1 VTLSPG
7 QADLTRLEASRS
19 RHPQVGVLIASS
31 GPNDAFEWD
40 HYGSGVFTHEVLS
53 ALRGAADVNGDGR
66 IEYSEVG
73 AFVAAANR
81 AVEDPRA
88 RLKTIIQPPAAA
100 AHAALSELRPG
111 ATAGRLVGISPSIGR
126 FFVEDAHGNRLVDA
140 FPELGFEMSISLPSD
155 RKMFVR
161 AGDREAELLLR
172 SGQEQPFADLGFRRQ
187 NSRTRDAVDS
197 SLRAGLFGDPYGPA
211 YYRGYVDR
219 STAVSVSTLR
229 LPPVLL
235 RGEAESSPP
244 RRPALR
250 WAMAGASAL
259 LLGSSAVAAGLAA
272 KAWSDFD
279 NTTLQA
285 QAAADRQRYY
295 LDGSIAIGL
304 LVSGAAAVIIAVL
317 MEGPRHPRSPDR

>member
-1 VTLSPG
+1 MTGEITFAVSDVGNGLRE
-7 QADLTRLEASRS
+7 RLDKE
-19 RHPQVGVLIASS
+19 I
-31 GPNDAFEWD
+31 NAF
-40 HYGSGVFTHEVLS
+40 
-53 ALRGAADVNGDGR
+53 N
-66 IEYSEVG
+66 
-73 AFVAAANR
+73 VAATGHADGKLLCI
-81 AVEDPRA
+81 AVRED
-88 RLKTIIQPPAAA
+88 K
-100 AHAALSELRPG
+100 
-111 ATAGRLVGISPSIGR
+111 
-126 FFVEDAHGNRLVDA
+126 
-140 FPELGFEMSISLPSD
+140 
-155 RKMFVR
+155 
-161 AGDREAELLLR
+161 GD
-172 SGQEQPFADLGFRRQ
+172 
-187 NSRTRDAVDS
+187 
-197 SLRAGLFGDPYGPA
+197 LRAGLFGDPYGPA